1 MKYAEKSLKENEKII
16 KKAKLNPIIRLPY
29 LIITIISFIITFN
42 IDVSEYQPSFIFFFI
57 LSIVMLVQTIRI
69 CIILD
74 TTELCFTNSRVIGK
88 VGWLNTITLDSPINK
103 INDIMIIQSL
113 MGKLLNYSTIKI
125 CTSSSNYYFK
135 YIENSEEF
143 KNALTDFINKS
154 KTKENVK
161 TNDKYGE
168 MLKLKELLDKQII
181 TKDEF
186 EKEKAKLLNQ

>member
-57 LSIVMLVQTIRI
+57 LSVVMLVQTIRI